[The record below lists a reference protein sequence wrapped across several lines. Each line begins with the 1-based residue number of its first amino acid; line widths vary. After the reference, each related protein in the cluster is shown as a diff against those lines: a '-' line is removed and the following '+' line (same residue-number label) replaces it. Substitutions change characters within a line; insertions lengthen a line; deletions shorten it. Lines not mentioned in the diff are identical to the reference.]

1 MKIEKEILDRLV
13 YLQEKVNNQEAT
25 TAETDE
31 LMFLLYQ
38 NKQITENQYKKYVNS
53 NNQYDKDEIIK
64 VALVLVGILILG
76 YLISKLLCK

>member
-76 YLISKLLCK
+76 YLISKL